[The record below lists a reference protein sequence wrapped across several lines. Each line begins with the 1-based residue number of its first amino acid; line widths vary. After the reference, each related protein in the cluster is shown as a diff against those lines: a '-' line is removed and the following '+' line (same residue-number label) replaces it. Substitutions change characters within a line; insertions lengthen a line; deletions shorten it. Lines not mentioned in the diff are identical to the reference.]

1 MEITSLFK
9 VSLFSGLLLSLCLS
23 VPAMADA
30 YPSKPITVI
39 VPSKAGGSTDRTARM
54 ITEIAKAQN
63 KGYEFV
69 IKNVPG
75 SGGQKGFE
83 AINRAKAD
91 GHTIG
96 LVFTPQLVAHVAS
109 KRAKYTL
116 DSFRILGNVAQ
127 DPAIVVVPKD
137 SAIKSLGDLA
147 AAAKAE
153 AMTVAVNGIGSDD
166 FLAAKAFESITGV
179 SFNLLPT
186 KGSTEQKAGIL
197 GGHVDAAFMNLSQMI
212 AQHKAG
218 DARIIA
224 VLATERNENLP
235 DMPTSKEQGYEVYMM
250 ATRGVVAPAKVDA
263 KILDGLEAILTKV
276 MASDDFKSKAKKG
289 NIYLLPKTGPEYKA
303 YLEGLQKDT
312 QAVYDKAP
320 W

>member
-1 MEITSLFK
+1 MLKKSLF
-9 VSLFSGLLLSLCLS
+9 VGLLLSLGLS
-23 VPAMADA
+23 VTAIAGE

-63 KGYEFV
+63 EGYEFV

-96 LVFTPQLVAHVAS
+96 LVFTPQLVAHVVS
-109 KRAKYTL
+109 KRAKYNL
-116 DSFRILGNVAQ
+116 DSFHVVGNVAQ

-137 SAIKSLGDLA
+137 SKIKNLVDLA
-147 AAAKAE
+147 EQGKKDAL
-153 AMTVAVNGIGSDD
+153 TVAVNGIGSDD
-166 FLAAKAFESITGV
+166 FLAAKAFEAKAGV
-179 SFNLLPT
+179 KFNLLPT

-197 GGHVDAAFMNLSQMI
+197 GGHVDVAFMNLSQMI

-218 DARIIA
+218 DAHIIA
-224 VLATERNENLP
+224 VLGEERNENLP
-235 DMPTSKEQGYEVYMM
+235 DMKTSKEQGFEVYMT

-263 KILDGLEAILTKV
+263 KILTKLDEILAKV
-276 MASDDFKSKAKKG
+276 MASDEFKAKAKKG
-289 NIYLLPKTGPEYKA
+289 SIYLLPKTGPEYHS
-303 YLEGLQKDT
+303 YLKGLQAET

>member
-1 MEITSLFK
+1 MLKKSIFA
-9 VSLFSGLLLSLCLS
+9 GLLLSLGMS
-23 VPAMADA
+23 TAVMAE
-30 YPSKPITVI
+30 YPSKTITVV

-83 AINRAKAD
+83 SINRAKAD

-96 LVFTPQLVAHVAS
+96 LVFTPQLVAHIVS

-116 DSFRILGNVAQ
+116 DSFHVVGNVAQ

-137 SAIKSLGDLA
+137 SDIKDLA
-147 AAAKAE
+147 GLAKKGKAG
-153 AMTVAVNGIGSDD
+153 ALTVAVNGIGSDD
-166 FLAAKAFESITGV
+166 FLAAKSFEAKAGIT
-179 SFNLLPT
+179 FNLLPT

-197 GGHVDAAFMNLSQMI
+197 GGHFDAAFMNLSQMI

-218 DARIIA
+218 DAHIIA
-224 VLATERNENLP
+224 VLAEERNKNLP
-235 DMPTSKEQGYEVYMM
+235 DMKTSKEQGFEVYMT

-263 KILDGLEAILTKV
+263 KILAKLDEMLAKV
-276 MASDDFKSKAKKG
+276 MASDEFKAKAKKG
-289 NIYLLPKTGPEYKA
+289 SIYLLPKTGADYTT
-303 YLEGLQKDT
+303 YLKGLQAET

>member
-1 MEITSLFK
+1 MFK
-9 VSLFSGLLLSLCLS
+9 KSIFVGLMLSLGLS
-23 VPAMADA
+23 ASVAMAEG
-30 YPSKPITVI
+30 YPSKTITVV

-54 ITEIAKAQN
+54 ITEIAKMQN

-83 AINRAKAD
+83 TINRAKAD

-96 LVFTPQLVAHVAS
+96 LVFTPQLVAHVVS
-109 KRAKYTL
+109 KRAKYNL
-116 DSFRILGNVAQ
+116 DSFHVVGNVAQ

-137 SAIKSLGDLA
+137 SSIKNLADLA
-147 AAAKAE
+147 KKSKAD
-153 AMTVAVNGIGSDD
+153 ALTVAVNGIGSDD
-166 FLAAKAFESITGV
+166 FLAAKAFEAQAGV
-179 SFNLLPT
+179 KFNLLPT

-218 DARIIA
+218 DAHIIA
-224 VLATERNENLP
+224 VLAEERNANLP
-235 DMPTSKEQGYEVYMM
+235 DMKTSKEQGFEVYMT

-263 KILDGLEAILTKV
+263 KILARLDEMLANV
-276 MASDDFKSKAKKG
+276 MASDEFKAKAKKG
-289 NIYLLPKTGPEYKA
+289 SIYLLPKTGA
-303 YLEGLQKDT
+303 DYLTYLKGLQADT